1 MTQAKVLAIGA
12 PPTFRQD
19 VARAL
24 NQSPE
29 AVDWLP
35 SVTAAEEFVV
45 VRHMRP
51 DILALSPEVKDAD
64 ALGVAD
70 FMAKHSPATAVV
82 LVRHTPAN
90 GLLPTAMRAGIRDVV
105 DLSRGD
111 GDLKEALDR
120 AVEWTVGLHRSQD
133 HTEDEGAERGRI
145 ISVFSSKGG
154 VGKTF
159 LASNLAPALAAST
172 KQDTALL
179 DLDLK
184 VGDVFSYY
192 GKEPTRPMQDLVALA
207 DRTDNEA
214 IRGTGE
220 KLHDHV
226 YAYAVLPD
234 PACESM
240 PGETTGKMLRNLR
253 SNFAYTVVDA
263 SNDYSDQTVAVFDLS
278 DEIWLVTGLDV
289 VGMRHLLIAMETLD
303 SLGIPRERLRVALN
317 RADSKVGV
325 SLSDV
330 ERVLKVKVDVKI
342 PSSEMVPQ
350 SLNRGVPVFIGQP
363 QSDVAKSIGEVAEA
377 IIGTPPQ
384 PSPVSMPVGRRRL
397 KVLLGIG

>member
-12 PPTFRQD
+12 PPAFRQQ

-24 NQSPE
+24 DESPE
-29 AVDWLP
+29 SVDWLP

-45 VRHMRP
+45 MRHMCP
-51 DILALSPEVKDAD
+51 DVLVLSPDVKDAD
-64 ALGVAD
+64 ALGLAD
-70 FMAKHSPATAVV
+70 FMSKHSPATSVV
-82 LVRHTPAN
+82 LVRHAATN

-105 DLSRGD
+105 DLSRGEE
-111 GDLKEALDR
+111 DLKEALNRVLDWS
-120 AVEWTVGLHRSQD
+120 EGLRSSQGS
-133 HTEDEGAERGRI
+133 EDDDADTRGRI

-159 LASNLAPALAAST
+159 LSSNLATALAGKT

-192 GKEPTRPMQDLVALA
+192 GKEPTRPIEDLIALGERSDA
-207 DRTDNEA
+207 VA
-214 IRGTGE
+214 IRATGE
-220 KLHDHV
+220 VLHEHL
-226 YAYAVLPD
+226 YAYGVVPD
-234 PACESM
+234 PACDSM
-240 PGETTGKMLRNLR
+240 PGETTGKVLRNLR
-253 SNFAYTVVDA
+253 SNFTNTVVDV

-303 SLGIPRERLRVALN
+303 SLGIPRDRLRVVLN

-325 SLSDV
+325 SLGDV
-330 ERVLKVKVDVKI
+330 ERVLKVTVDVKI
-342 PSSEMVPQ
+342 PSSELVPQ
-350 SLNRGVPVFIGQP
+350 SLNKGQPVVLGQP
-363 QSDVAKSIGEVAEA
+363 QSEVAKSIGEVAEKV
-377 IIGTPPQ
+377 IGSPQ
-384 PSPVSMPVGRRRL
+384 TAAVPAPEGRRRL
-397 KVLLGIG
+397 KVLLGLG

>member
-24 NQSPE
+24 DQSPE
-29 AVDWLP
+29 SVDWLP

-45 VRHMRP
+45 VRHLCP
-51 DILALSPEVKDAD
+51 DVLVLSPEVKDPD

-82 LVRHTPAN
+82 LVRHASVN

-105 DLSRGD
+105 DLSRGYD
-111 GDLKEALDR
+111 DLREALDR
-120 AVEWTVGLHRSQD
+120 AIEWSTGLRRIQEGD
-133 HTEDEGAERGRI
+133 EDEGETKGRI

-159 LASNLAPALAAST
+159 LASNLAPALAART
-172 KQDTALL
+172 EQDTALV

-192 GKEPTRPMQDLVALA
+192 GKEPTRPMQDLIALA
-207 DRTDNEA
+207 ERTDSEA
-214 IRGTGE
+214 IRQTGE
-220 KLHDHV
+220 KLHDRV
-226 YAYAVLPD
+226 WAYAVVPD

-240 PGETTGKMLRNLR
+240 PGDTTGKVLRNLR
-253 SNFAYTVVDA
+253 QNFAYTVVDA

-303 SLGIPRERLRVALN
+303 SLGVPRERLRVVLN

-325 SLSDV
+325 SLNDV
-330 ERVLKVKVDVKI
+330 ERVLKVNVDVKI
-342 PSSEMVPQ
+342 PSSEVVPQ

-363 QSDVAKSIGEVAEA
+363 QSEVGKSVAEVAEA
-377 IIGTPPQ
+377 IVGSPQTTPA
-384 PSPVSMPVGRRRL
+384 PVPVGRRRL
-397 KVLLGIG
+397 KVLLGLG

>member
-1 MTQAKVLAIGA
+1 MTPAKVLAIGA

-19 VARAL
+19 IARSL
-24 NQSPE
+24 NMSPE
-29 AVDWLP
+29 GVDWLP

-45 VRHMRP
+45 VRHLCP
-51 DILALSPEVKDAD
+51 DVLALSPDVKDAD

-82 LVRHTPAN
+82 LVRQSPVA
-90 GLLPTAMRAGIRDVV
+90 GLLPTAMRAGIRDIV
-105 DLSRGD
+105 DLSRGED
-111 GDLKEALDR
+111 DLREALER
-120 AVEWTVGLHRSQD
+120 AVEWSTGLRRQQETD
-133 HTEDEGAERGRI
+133 GDETGARGRI

-159 LASNLAPALAAST
+159 LASNLAVALSSKT

-192 GKEPTRPMQDLVALA
+192 GKEPSRPIEDLVALA
-207 DRTDNEA
+207 ERPDAEA
-214 IRGTGE
+214 IRATGD
-220 KLHDHV
+220 KLHDRMW
-226 YAYAVLPD
+226 AYGVVPD

-253 SNFAYTVVDA
+253 SSFAYTVVDA

-289 VGMRHLLIAMETLD
+289 VGMRHLLIAMETMD
-303 SLGIPRERLRVALN
+303 SLGIARDRLRVVLN

-325 SLSDV
+325 SLNDV
-330 ERVLKVKVDVKI
+330 ERVLKVSVDVKI

-350 SLNRGVPVFIGQP
+350 SLNKGVPVFLGQP
-363 QSDVAKSIGEVAEA
+363 QSEVARSIGDVAEMV
-377 IIGTPPQ
+377 IGTPQ
-384 PSPVSMPVGRRRL
+384 TAPVPAAVGRRRL